1 MKNDITLTAGQ
12 IFGTETVILTAQT
25 EQYEYEGN
33 KRTDKFIA
41 NRFTVVSPARNFQ
54 TFNVKVENGKLL
66 KVSDDEIA
74 DACEAMKPIWVR
86 FIGFRAKAYATD
98 AKKVAYSCSAEG
110 VEIVDEN
117 ELDLFGGES

>member
-1 MKNDITLTAGQ
+1 MKNDIFVTAEQ
-12 IFGTETVILTAQT
+12 MFGTAIVILTAQT
-25 EQYEYEGN
+25 ELYEYEGN

-41 NRFTVVSPARNFQ
+41 NRFTIVSPAKNFQ
-54 TFNVKVENGKLL
+54 TFNVKVEKGKLL

-86 FIGFRAKAYATD
+86 FIDFKAKAYATD
-98 AKKVAYSCSAEG
+98 AKKVAFSCSAEG

-117 ELDLFGGES
+117 ELDLFGGDN